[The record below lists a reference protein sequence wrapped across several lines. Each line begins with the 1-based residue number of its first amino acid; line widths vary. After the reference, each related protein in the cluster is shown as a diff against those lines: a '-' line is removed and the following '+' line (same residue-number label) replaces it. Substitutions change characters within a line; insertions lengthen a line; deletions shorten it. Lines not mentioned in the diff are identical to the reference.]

1 VLVTGADNECKG
13 RKSISNILYWV
24 KGGWSQYALTTLE
37 NLLKSENCDK
47 ELASHI
53 FDLLASWYVDL
64 SQ

>member
-1 VLVTGADNECKG
+1 VTGTDNQCKG

-24 KGGWSQYALTTLE
+24 KDWSRDALISLE
-37 NLLKSENCDK
+37 KLLKSENCDK

-53 FDLLASWYVDL
+53 SDLLVSRYVDL